1 MMHLNAAQTA
11 VSRPRVVDTPE
22 DIRRIISSM
31 LIREGGVTQEKLD
44 RCYRVMEKLGDESTL
59 FTVLSK
65 LGHIT
70 DTQLLECVRKVQPD
84 LPIGVLL
91 IELGLVTRAQMK
103 QALRLQEQEKY
114 AQKIGELLVARRML
128 REHDL
133 TRVLASQLGFVCEE
147 PDIGECDQ
155 TLHEKIMLKAC
166 KNLGF
171 LPVRRQGEQIV
182 VAFIDPLNQGSRT
195 EAARS
200 LDSSIVPVM
209 ASASTINTALAAIER
224 RRSPRSAGDN
234 KKDAED
240 LATAHVNDII
250 KSALQEGASDIHIEP
265 QRERVRVRFRIDGI
279 LQEHSVLPIDELP
292 TLVSRLKI
300 MSEADIVERRRH
312 QDGRMAFEHPE
323 TGAFSDL
330 RVSFYVTVHGEC
342 VVLRILNQNNTVVEL
357 SKIGMAPPLLE
368 RFKRQALDAPS
379 GVIIITGPTGSGKTT
394 TLYSCVSH
402 LNNSATS
409 IITAEDPVEFQV
421 DGVSQCSINPKLG
434 RTFDESL
441 RHIIRQDPDVIVLGE
456 IRDGASAE
464 SAIQAAL
471 TGHKVLTTLHTE
483 DSIGGLLRLM
493 NMNIEAFMIS
503 STVVCVVA
511 QRLLR
516 RVCSNCAKPVN
527 VDPLDLQLIG
537 WGHDDIQGAQFME
550 GEGCK
555 ICHFTG
561 YRGRLAVFETLLLSE
576 AVRMAILDGKT
587 SEQIRR
593 ISVEASGLVTL
604 LEDGLVKACKG
615 ETTLFEIRRT
625 LPRLSKPRKLQELRR
640 LTGNAS

>member
-1 MMHLNAAQTA
+1 
-11 VSRPRVVDTPE
+11 
-22 DIRRIISSM
+22 
-31 LIREGGVTQEKLD
+31 
-44 RCYRVMEKLGDESTL
+44 
-59 FTVLSK
+59 
-65 LGHIT
+65 
-70 DTQLLECVRKVQPD
+70 
-84 LPIGVLL
+84 
-91 IELGLVTRAQMK
+91 MK

-224 RRSPRSAGDN
+224 RRSPRSEGDN

-240 LATAHVNDII
+240 LATAHVSDMI
-250 KSALQEGASDIHIEP
+250 KSALREGASDIHIEP
-265 QRERVRVRFRIDGI
+265 QRDRVRVRFRIDGI

-312 QDGRMAFEHPE
+312 QDGRMVFEHPE

-471 TGHKVLTTLHTE
+471 TGHKVLTTFHTE

-537 WGHDDIQGAQFME
+537 WGQDDIQGAQFME

-555 ICHFTG
+555 TCHFTG

-604 LEDGLVKACKG
+604 LEDGLVKAGRG

-625 LPRLSKPRKLQELRR
+625 LRRLSNPRILQELRR
-640 LTGNAS
+640 LTGKT